1 MYEFEDDC
9 EVTFSFLSFEVNGIR
24 TLNPCND
31 FNQDS
36 LGTVL
41 YTQAET
47 LGELRNQSLSEWC
60 FITIGSQSN
69 SIMKNISRIPGK
81 NVTLNKSTP
90 SFSDKSFAILSNLL
104 VLYGFM
110 LTNI

>member
-47 LGELRNQSLSEWC
+47 LGELRNQSLSMVFYNNRFSVEQHHEKY
-60 FITIGSQSN
+60 FENT
-69 SIMKNISRIPGK
+69 RK

-90 SFSDKSFAILSNLL
+90 SFSDKSFAILSTLL